1 MKNSNKILQYVI
13 VLTTI
18 ILLSS
23 ISLAS
28 IFELKSTETLIVRFK
43 PGVSEDYRRAV
54 LSKLGAKVADEIPQ
68 IDVFMISVPLSF
80 LSDFERVLMQYDCM
94 IDFIE
99 RDDFVPSSLV
109 PNDQYYSSEWHLQ
122 KIRAPEAWD
131 ITIGSSNIIVAI
143 LDSGIDSSHPDLAN
157 KLIQGYNFYNDNY
170 DTSDVYGHGTK
181 VAGVV
186 AAATNNG
193 IGVASVGWGVS
204 IMPIRVTD
212 SSGYALLSLL
222 TKGLIYAADRGAK
235 VAVISFQIYGGSSL
249 TSAAKYFFEKG
260 GLVFAAGGNSG
271 SYIGDANNPYI
282 ISVSATTSTD
292 AIATFSTYGPFI
304 DISAP
309 GVNIYTTVKGGGY
322 GAVSGTSFAAP
333 IAAGVAA
340 LMFSVN
346 PSMPPS
352 DVESILKST
361 AVDLGD
367 AGYDIYY
374 GCGRIDASAA
384 LKALVSSLSPADKN
398 LDSDSIPPTVTITYP
413 SDRAT
418 LSGGV
423 VVKVDASDD
432 KMVSKVELYI
442 NGVLFAID
450 SEPPYEFYWDT
461 TNYADGTYTLLAK
474 AYDLS
479 NNVGESKQIR
489 ATILN
494 SQHAPTIN
502 PIRIQITSPLDG
514 ATVSGRIS
522 IRVSASS
529 ISTIKIIQIYID
541 DKLVSAVRNKP
552 SCQYSWNT
560 KLYKNG
566 QHIIKV
572 KVYDALGNIAET
584 SITVNVRN

>member
-1 MKNSNKILQYVI
+1 MKNSNKVLQYVI
-13 VLTTI
+13 VLMTI
-18 ILLSS
+18 TLLSS
-23 ISLAS
+23 ISLTS
-28 IFELKSTETLIVRFK
+28 VFELKSAEILIVRFK
-43 PGVSEDYRRAV
+43 PGVSEDYRKAALNR
-54 LSKLGAKVADEIPQ
+54 LGARIIDEIPQ
-68 IDVFMISVPLSF
+68 INVFIVSVPLSF
-80 LSDFERVLMQYDCM
+80 LSDFERALTQYNCI

-99 RDDFVPSSLV
+99 KDEAIKSSLI
-109 PNDQYYSSEWHLQ
+109 PNDHYYSSEWHLQ

-131 ITIGSSNIIVAI
+131 ITTGSNNIIVAV
-143 LDSGIDSSHPDLAN
+143 LDSGVDSSHPDLAN
-157 KLIQGYNFYNDNY
+157 KLVQGYNFYDDNY

-193 IGVASVGWGVS
+193 IGVASIGWGVS

-271 SYIGDANNPYI
+271 SYIGDADNPYVV
-282 ISVSATTSTD
+282 SVSATTSTD
-292 AIATFSTYGPFI
+292 TIATFSTYGPFI

-309 GVNIYTTVKGGGY
+309 GVSIYTTVRGGGY

-346 PSMPPS
+346 PSMPPG
-352 DVESILKST
+352 DVELFLKST
-361 AVDLGD
+361 AVDLGN

-374 GCGRIDASAA
+374 GWGRIDALAA
-384 LKALVSSLSPADKN
+384 LRALMSSAPSADKN
-398 LDSDSIPPTVTITYP
+398 FDSDLIPPTVAIIHP
-413 SDRAT
+413 SDGAT

-423 VVKVDASDD
+423 VIKVDASDN

-442 NGVLFAID
+442 NGALFAID

-461 TNYADGTYTLLAK
+461 TKYADGTYTLLAK
-474 AYDLS
+474 AYDIS
-479 NNVGESKQIR
+479 NNVGVSKQIGV
-489 ATILN
+489 IISN
-494 SQHAPTIN
+494 SQYASTTN
-502 PIRIQITSPLDG
+502 PIRIQITSPLNG
-514 ATVSGRIS
+514 ATVSGRTY

-529 ISTIKIIQIYID
+529 SSRITTIQIYIND
-541 DKLVSAVRNKP
+541 RLVSTVRNRS
-552 SCQYSWNT
+552 SCQYLWNT
-560 KLYKNG
+560 RLYKNG
-566 QHIIKV
+566 QHTIKV
-572 KVYDALGNIAET
+572 KVYDALGNIAEM